1 MVYTAPPSSNVHDV
15 KKKKV
20 KFSAKRKVV
29 GLAKKIVKIACN
41 KAIPNN
47 LALKKAI
54 VDDQVFRDLR
64 ASGTNIRK
72 DDFQLGRLL
81 GFGGFGTV
89 YIGSYKG
96 RNVAIK
102 MLHKKSK
109 NPAAILES
117 FKAEMNALRLQHP
130 NIVQTLCVSNID
142 QFDSGAWIVMEYI
155 EHKDLNSI
163 ICDPRQALRPNRRI
177 KIALQL
183 ASALRYAHE
192 NCIVHLDFKPK
203 NIFVT
208 AEDKCKLGDFGCS
221 QKVEYNTGKVDP
233 RQRSLLTGTFAYRA
247 PELLRGELPSLNAD
261 MFSYGITL
269 WQLLSKE
276 VPYSGEN
283 QHVIVFAVVA
293 QNMRPKH
300 PDLANVVSDPFE
312 ILYRELYEQSWSAKP
327 CERPSSAEVVEILKT
342 WKEYL

>member
-1 MVYTAPPSSNVHDV
+1 MVYTAPPSSNVHEV

-163 ICDPRQALRPNRRI
+163 ICDPRQ
-177 KIALQL
+177 
-183 ASALRYAHE
+183 
-192 NCIVHLDFKPK
+192 
-203 NIFVT
+203 
-208 AEDKCKLGDFGCS
+208 
-221 QKVEYNTGKVDP
+221 
-233 RQRSLLTGTFAYRA
+233 RSLLTGTFAYRA